1 MAGSKKIAKKE
12 LKQPDQFHT
21 VTFNVIQ
28 YLSKNRRKIY
38 IASGIIGLV
47 VLLLIAWGI
56 YDLNY
61 EKNANLMYSQAY
73 NSYTL
78 AGTSEDGKETYE
90 KAIDIYE
97 ELVRKYPRSDAAKLS
112 FYNAGNLY
120 YDLHDIDKSIE
131 AYQNFLHKCP
141 KYNMLTSLAYY
152 GLGYCYEYKK
162 DFEKAIES
170 FENSNKNR
178 EDLQFASINYVNIA
192 RIYEEMG
199 KTEQALEFYRKAL
212 KQTPD
217 PLIEAIVKN
226 KVVTLG

>member
-1 MAGSKKIAKKE
+1 MAVGKKITKKE
-12 LKQPDQFHT
+12 LKQPDQFHA
-21 VTFNVIQ
+21 VASNVIQ
-28 YLSKNRRKIY
+28 YISENRRKIY
-38 IASGIIGLV
+38 IAAGIAGLV
-47 VLLLIAWGI
+47 VLLLVAWGI
-56 YDLNY
+56 YDFNY

-78 AGTSEDGKETYE
+78 AGTSEDGKDAYE

-97 ELVRKYPRSDAAKLS
+97 ELIRKYPRSDAAKLS
-112 FYNAGNLY
+112 FYNTGNLY
-120 YDLHDIDKSIE
+120 YDLNDIDKSRM
-131 AYQNFLHKCP
+131 AYQNFLRKCS

-178 EDLQFASINYVNIA
+178 EGLRFASINYANIG
-192 RIYEEMG
+192 RIYEKMG
-199 KTEQALEFYRKAL
+199 KEKKALEFYRKAL
-212 KQTPD
+212 EQTPD